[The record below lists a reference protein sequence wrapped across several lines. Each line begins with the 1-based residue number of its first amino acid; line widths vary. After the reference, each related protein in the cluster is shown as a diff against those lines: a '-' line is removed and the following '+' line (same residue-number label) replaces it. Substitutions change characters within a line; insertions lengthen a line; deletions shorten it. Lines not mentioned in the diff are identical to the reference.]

1 MQFIWPDEFSESVSV
16 TCPVCADS
24 GPHRPAL
31 TLPSVGPGGADW
43 RIIECQSCHSR
54 FSTDRQGADY
64 HGGDV
69 PDTPFLHYYM
79 EQGAGLRPMLEPLGF
94 AKPGPRRLLEIGGG
108 FGFPS
113 DYVQT
118 VLGWTA
124 KGYDPSGL
132 AVMGKRYLG
141 LDITRDYWTSDTP
154 LTEPFDVAYAS
165 EVIEHI
171 PEPGPF
177 LAAMRRAVGQ
187 QGIVALTTPNGAA
200 LNPGTTPGMLV
211 PIASPG
217 LHLTLFSAQGLE
229 LALRL
234 AGFAHVWVE
243 EDGAQLRAVASEAP
257 LPEQRRLDDSRYLEY
272 LHRRI
277 ATPDLAPALLSGLR
291 YRLFKELVNLGDAA
305 GALRLYAEMA
315 VSLRERFAIDIEN
328 PATLAMPAATIESR
342 KWLSL
347 LPGNITGLLYFR
359 AVLANNAEGDAR
371 SAALYAGRAA
381 QAGASL
387 RQVLRAVG
395 IEDGETEALAMAAM
409 HLHLTAAAGI
419 GVDTAPL
426 LSAVESGDEAKGLL
440 LPARFRSRLRDMVA
454 RDLRATRNPALL
466 WRALW
471 SIDPAPLDEA
481 TLLSDALAA
490 GLPVTPVAPFDAL
503 QSAPDA
509 GAVKRILREV
519 WCTPGIGEAPAS
531 LAHARKL
538 ALIRLVLLGAYSD
551 AETFFEMWDDP
562 SLAGDQSVADALAI
576 AAAARRLGRAGDS
589 ISGFAAIETASDP
602 HAVKQALWAIWST
615 PDADKT
621 PATIR
626 QARKLALIRLVLLGD
641 FAGAESLFDAWED
654 PTLAH
659 DEPVATALAIAA
671 SAR

>member
-1 MQFIWPDEFSESVSV
+1 MQFIWPDAFAEPVSM
-16 TCPVCADS
+16 TCPVCADA

-31 TLPSVGPGGADW
+31 TLPSAGPGGADW
-43 RIIECQSCHSR
+43 RLLECLSCQSR

-94 AKPGPRRLLEIGGG
+94 AEPGPGRMLEIGGG

-154 LTEPFDVAYAS
+154 LTEPFDIAYAS

-177 LAAMRRAVGQ
+177 LAALRRAVGQ
-187 QGIVALTTPNGAA
+187 HGVVALTTPNGAA

-217 LHLTLFSAQGLE
+217 LHVTLFSAKGLE
-229 LALRL
+229 LALRS
-234 AGFAHVWVE
+234 AGFPHVRVE
-243 EDGAQLRAVASEAP
+243 EDGSQLLAFASEAP
-257 LPEQRRLDDSRYLEY
+257 LPAPRRLDDGRYIDY
-272 LHRRI
+272 LYRRI
-277 ATPDLAPALLSGLR
+277 GTPDLAPALLSGLR
-291 YRLFKELVNLGDAA
+291 YRLLKELVNLGDAA

-315 VSLRERFAIDIEN
+315 VALRDRFAIDIEN
-328 PATLAMPAATIESR
+328 PATLTMPAASIESR
-342 KWLSL
+342 EWLSL

-381 QAGASL
+381 QVGASL

-409 HLHLTAAAGI
+409 HLHLSAAAGL
-419 GVDTAPL
+419 GADTAPL
-426 LSAVESGDEAKGLL
+426 LSAVERGTEDTGLL
-440 LPARFRSRLRDMVA
+440 LPAGFRSRLRHLVV
-454 RDLRATRNPALL
+454 RDLRATRHPALL
-466 WRALW
+466 WRAL
-471 SIDPAPLDEA
+471 SVMEPAPADELS
-481 TLLSDALAA
+481 LLSDGLAA
-490 GLPVTPVAPFDAL
+490 GLPVAPVAAFEAL
-503 QSAPDA
+503 QTAPDA
-509 GAVKRILREV
+509 DAVRQALREI

-551 AETFFEMWDDP
+551 AETLFDLW
-562 SLAGDQSVADALAI
+562 GDQTLAADRSVADALAI
-576 AAAARRLGRAGDS
+576 AASARRQGRGGGD
-589 ISGFAAIETASDP
+589 IPGFAAIETAPDAPS
-602 HAVKQALWAIWST
+602 VKQALWSVWT
-615 PDADKT
+615 LPDAGEN
-621 PATIR
+621 PAIIR
-626 QARKLALIRLVLLGD
+626 QARKLTLIRLVLLGA
-641 FAGAESLFDAWED
+641 FADAEALFDVWED
-654 PTLAH
+654 PSLAN

>member
-1 MQFIWPDEFSESVSV
+1 MQFIWPDEFSEPVSM
-16 TCPVCADS
+16 TCPVCADT
-24 GPHRPAL
+24 GPHPAAL

-43 RIIECQSCHSR
+43 RIVECRACQSR

-64 HGGDV
+64 HGGEV

-94 AKPGPRRLLEIGGG
+94 AEPGPRRMLEIGGG

-141 LDITRDYWTSDTP
+141 LDITRDYWTSETP
-154 LTEPFDVAYAS
+154 LSDPFDVAYAS

-171 PEPGPF
+171 PEPGAF
-177 LAAMRRAVGQ
+177 LAAMRRAVGEH
-187 QGIVALTTPNGAA
+187 GVVALTTPNGAA

-217 LHLTLFSAQGLE
+217 LHLTLFSARGLE
-229 LALRL
+229 VALRS
-234 AGFAHVWVE
+234 AGFVHVRVE
-243 EDGAQLRAVASEAP
+243 EDGAQLRAIASEAS
-257 LPEQRRLDDSRYLEY
+257 LPEPRRLADARYVEY
-272 LHRRI
+272 LQRRI

-291 YRLFKELVNLGDAA
+291 YRLFKELVNQGDAA
-305 GALRLYAEMA
+305 GALQLYAVMA
-315 VSLRERFAIDIEN
+315 ACLRERFGIDVER
-328 PATLAMPAATIESR
+328 PETLVMPAADIESR
-342 KWLSL
+342 QWLSR

-359 AVLANNAEGDAR
+359 AVLANNAERDAR

-381 QAGASL
+381 QVAASL

-395 IEDGETEALAMAAM
+395 IEDGETEALAMAAI

-419 GVDTAPL
+419 GVDIAPL
-426 LSAVESGDEAKGLL
+426 LSAVEIGSEGKGLL
-440 LPARFRSRLRDMVA
+440 LPARFRSELRDMVA
-454 RDLRATRNPALL
+454 HDLRATRHPALL
-466 WRALW
+466 WRALLVT
-471 SIDPAPLDEA
+471 DPAPADEA
-481 TLLSDALAA
+481 ALLSNALAA
-490 GLPVTPVAPFDAL
+490 GLPPAPVAAFDNL
-503 QSAPDA
+503 QTAPDA
-509 GAVKRILREV
+509 ATVRHALWEI

-538 ALIRLVLLGAYSD
+538 ALIRLVLLGAYAD
-551 AETFFEMWDDP
+551 AETLFEAWDD
-562 SLAGDQSVADALAI
+562 STLAQDQSVADALAI
-576 AAAARRLGRAGDS
+576 AASARRQGADPVPGSTFTL
-589 ISGFAAIETASDP
+589 IETAADP
-602 HAVKQALWAIWST
+602 QAVSQALWAIWTS
-615 PDADKT
+615 PGAAET

-626 QARKLALIRLVLLGD
+626 QARKLALIRLVLLGA
-641 FAGAESLFDAWED
+641 FAEAERLFAAWED
-654 PTLAH
+654 PSLAD